1 MRQFNVWIFIS
12 NFIDDFA
19 PQNRR
24 LQYVSFINRRN
35 FTATFASGFK
45 RDTRNTFDLETVIN
59 LGIKGFFMLSAAFA
73 AFWLTEVNP
82 ASQFAYA
89 QDVETVRGNIC
100 AQRAK
105 RFQPLVELSRAQVA
119 E

>member
-1 MRQFNVWIFIS
+1 MRQLNIRIFIS
-12 NFIDDFA
+12 NFIDDLA

-24 LQYVSFINRRN
+24 LQYVGFINRRD
-35 FTATFASGFK
+35 FAATLASRFK
-45 RDTRNTFDLETVIN
+45 RDTCDTLDLETVIN

-73 AFWLTEVNP
+73 AFWLTEVDT
-82 ASQFAYA
+82 AGQFAHA

-105 RFQPLVELSRAQVA
+105 CFQTLVQLSRAQVA

>member
-1 MRQFNVWIFIS
+1 MRQLNIRIFIS
-12 NFIDDFA
+12 NFIDDLA

-24 LQYVSFINRRN
+24 LQYVGFINRRD
-35 FTATFASGFK
+35 FAATLASRFK
-45 RDTRNTFDLETVIN
+45 RDTCDTLDLETVIN

-73 AFWLTEVNP
+73 ALWLTELDT
-82 ASQFAYA
+82 ASQFAHA
-89 QDVETVRGNIC
+89 QDVETVCGNIC

-105 RFQPLVELSRAQVA
+105 CFQTLVQLSRAQVA